1 MKDSF
6 KTKSKGLLG
15 LFFLSTTALASAQES
30 KGCFNINADVVSSY
44 VWRGINQES
53 NQPNIQPTVSYTNG
67 GFNIGT
73 WGSGNFTGSL
83 KEFDFY
89 VTYAFP
95 HFFSVTLTDYNWNFT
110 KSHFIYNS
118 NRTDHVFEGTLS
130 YAGTEYFPLSAS
142 LNTMF
147 FGADKNAEGDNAYST
162 YVELSYPITSNAK
175 LFLGTSLFDGPAY
188 GTNGFGVTNLC
199 IRICKTIDFSDKFCL
214 PVYGIAGFNPDAE
227 NAFLVAGITL

>member
-44 VWRGINQES
+44 VWRGINQGS

-199 IRICKTIDFSDKFCL
+199 IRICKTIYFSDKFCL